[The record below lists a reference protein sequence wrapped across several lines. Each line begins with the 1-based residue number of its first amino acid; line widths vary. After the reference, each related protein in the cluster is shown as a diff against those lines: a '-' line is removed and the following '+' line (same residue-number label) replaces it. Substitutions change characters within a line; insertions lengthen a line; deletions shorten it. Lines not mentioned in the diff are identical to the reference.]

1 MYKKIVVPLDG
12 SKLAECVLP
21 HLETVLKGCE
31 SPEVVLV
38 QAVEPYSIPYGR
50 EVGHFQTLEQ
60 VKEFET
66 HQKTDAEKYLKIIA
80 ARLGKAGVNVRAEVI
95 YGKAIEALT
104 GYINGNEVDLVIMAT
119 HGRSGISRRIWGG
132 VADHILRS
140 VCTPI
145 LMIRAPGCVPG
156 SQA

>member
-1 MYKKIVVPLDG
+1 MYKKILVPLDG

-38 QAVEPYSIPYGR
+38 QAVEPFSIPYGR
-50 EVGHFQTLEQ
+50 EVGQLKSLEE
-60 VKEFET
+60 VKTFET
-66 HQKTDAEKYLKIIA
+66 HQKTDAEKYLSLIIA
-80 ARLGKAGVNVRAEVI
+80 RLEKKGIKARAEVI

-104 GYINGNEVDLVIMAT
+104 GYINSSEVDLVIMAT
-119 HGRSGISRRIWGG
+119 HGRTGISRRVWGG
-132 VADHILRS
+132 VAEHVLRS

-156 SQA
+156 IPA

>member
-1 MYKKIVVPLDG
+1 MYKKILVPLDG

-31 SPEVVLV
+31 ASEVVLV
-38 QAVEPYSIPYGR
+38 QAVEPFSIPYGR
-50 EVGHFQTLEQ
+50 EVGQLKSLEE
-60 VKEFET
+60 VKTFET

-80 ARLGKAGVNVRAEVI
+80 ARLGKAGVNTRTEVI

-104 GYINGNEVDLVIMAT
+104 EYINENDVDLVIMAT
-119 HGRSGISRRIWGG
+119 HGRTGINRRIWGG

-145 LMIRAPGCVPG
+145 LMIRTPGCVPG
-156 SQA
+156 IQA